1 MLKDLSDGDAKG
13 VNGPVWTD
21 DAEDAVRDDTW
32 GDNTTGG
39 ENAHEVMISVE
50 ARSRKAEKVFIVLLV
65 CVYEREFGDV
75 QDGAK
80 AMKRVMEVKR

>member
-21 DAEDAVRDDTW
+21 DAEDAVLDDTW

-39 ENAHEVMISVE
+39 ENAHEVLISVE

-65 CVYEREFGDV
+65 NINERESSEMF
-75 QDGAK
+75 K
-80 AMKRVMEVKR
+80 MERRR